1 MIKKLMALAA
11 LLSCTSFVY
20 AQNITQQN
28 VEKTLALI
36 EQAVAAH
43 GGDQLAAITSV
54 TTEWENI
61 NIAAGQS
68 LKPEPPWDRNTTTG
82 VSALDLENS
91 QFYTR
96 AWGSGG
102 GFEFD
107 NATIINGDKSY
118 NLNYR
123 AGTAQPIGQPDY
135 NTTSGPYVRVTPA
148 LLIRQLQARSSNAHY
163 LGEAQ
168 ADGNDYDVVAFSMEV
183 GPSISLYFDK
193 KTHQLHRSERF
204 LPGFGLVEY
213 RFIDYHDVEGVAFH
227 KTFQL
232 YVAGEETLLREITS
246 TQVNQSLAQWLG
258 VDSKQRVTDELE
270 PDPLTRQELDEGV
283 YLIGGGGTYAMF
295 IEMSDHIIA
304 VGGTA
309 GLPDRIASLR
319 EVVPNKPLR
328 YGVLT
333 HHHSD
338 HVLAVPTYEEAG
350 ATIIA
355 SAAHEQAARNA
366 AGNGETLKFEGVD
379 KKMTLEDDGVRV
391 EFIDIGPTA
400 HSEHLLVTWLPQ
412 QKILFE
418 ADHFAM
424 PRAGPV
430 PPAVS
435 SAKSFAEALKRLRIK
450 PKRIVSAHS
459 PIPGT
464 MRDLREALAKEPVK
478 ITDL

>member
-1 MIKKLMALAA
+1 MIKKFVALVA
-11 LLSCTSFVY
+11 LLAGTGFVH

-43 GGDQLAAITSV
+43 GGDKLAAITSV
-54 TTEWENI
+54 VIEWEEI

-68 LKPEPPWDRNTTTG
+68 LRPEPPWDRRAATG
-82 VSALDLENS
+82 RSALDLENS

-96 AWGSGG
+96 RWGNGG

-123 AGTAQPIGQPDY
+123 AGTAQPVGEPDY
-135 NTTSGPYVRVTPA
+135 NTSSGPFIRVTPA
-148 LLIRQLQARSSNAHY
+148 LLIRHLQARSSNAHY
-163 LGEAQ
+163 LGTAK

-183 GPSISLYFDK
+183 GPSISLYLDQ

-213 RFIDYHDVEGVAFH
+213 RFNDYHDVNGVAFN
-227 KTFQL
+227 KKFEL
-232 YVAGEETLLREITS
+232 YVAGEETLLRQINS
-246 TQVNQSLAQWLG
+246 AKVNTTLGPWLG
-258 VDSKQRVTDELE
+258 VDSELLVTEVLQ
-270 PDPLTRQELDEGV
+270 PDPLTRQELDDGV
-283 YLIGGGGTYAMF
+283 YLIGGSGTYAMF
-295 IEMSDHIIA
+295 VEMSDHIIA

-319 EVVPNKPLR
+319 EVVPNKPVR

-338 HVLAVPTYEEAG
+338 HVLAVATYEEEG
-350 ATIIA
+350 ATVIA
-355 SAAHEQAARNA
+355 AAAHEQAARNA
-366 AGNGETLKFEGVD
+366 ASNGETLKFEGVD
-379 KKMTLEDDGVRV
+379 KKMTLEDGSQRV
-391 EFIDIGPTA
+391 EFIDIGATG
-400 HSEHLLVTWLPQ
+400 HTEHLLVTWLPK

-430 PPAVS
+430 APAVTGTRN
-435 SAKSFAEALKRLRIK
+435 FADALKRLRIK

-464 MRDLREALAKEPVK
+464 MRDLREALDKKPVK
-478 ITDL
+478 ITAL